1 MKSTTNN
8 GEGAGGRAPSGG
20 GGSVGKGRPRR
31 GRPPVNETLQHVIG
45 SQLKAAYDE
54 VVRQPIPDRFIELLG
69 ALEDKKRGGSE

>member
-1 MKSTTNN
+1 MKSTSNN
-8 GEGAGGRAPSGG
+8 GEGAGGRSPPGG
-20 GGSVGKGRPRR
+20 GGGVGKGRPR

-69 ALEDKKRGGSE
+69 ALEDKKSGER

>member
-8 GEGAGGRAPSGG
+8 GEGAGGRAPSG

-69 ALEDKKRGGSE
+69 ALEDKKSGGSE

>member
-1 MKSTTNN
+1 MKSTSNN
-8 GEGAGGRAPSGG
+8 GEGAGDRSPSGG
-20 GGSVGKGRPRR
+20 GGGVGKGRPR

-69 ALEDKKRGGSE
+69 ALEDKKSSER